1 MKQRFNRRRAI
12 GALLGSLTM
21 ATRAFSDDAGPASKL
36 GLCQYCSRFAG
47 EQAKQNTPSTNLF
60 EPENYFEYAK
70 AIGAGGY
77 QVALGVL
84 EPSRA
89 AALRDK
95 AQAAGMF
102 IEGMVSAPKGPN
114 DLARFEAEMKSAAAV
129 GAKAVRS
136 TIFTGRRYE
145 EFQSLDAY
153 KEMDTQARRSLEL
166 AAPIAEKHRVA
177 FAPENHK
184 DHRIEERVRALE
196 AIDSEYVGVCVDT
209 GNNFA
214 LLEDPLDTVKALAP
228 WARAVHLKD
237 QAVQLVSEGFLFGD
251 IPLGQ
256 GIIDL
261 KSIVSVLREAQP
273 SVNFTLE
280 LLTRDPLLVPC
291 LEPSYWATFPDL
303 PATEL
308 ARTLRT
314 VRDYSS
320 DELQYPSKLTFDQ
333 QLALERANIA
343 ESIAYARDHLNL

>member
-1 MKQRFNRRRAI
+1 MTSQ
-12 GALLGSLTM
+12 G
-21 ATRAFSDDAGPASKL
+21 FSNNAVPISKL

-47 EQAKQNTPSTNLF
+47 EQAKRTTPPTNLF
-60 EPENYFEYAK
+60 EPENYFEYAR
-70 AIGAGGY
+70 ALGAGGY

-89 AALRDK
+89 AALRDQ
-95 AQAAGMF
+95 AQSAGMF
-102 IEGMVSAPKGPN
+102 IEGMVSAPKGPS
-114 DLARFEAEMKSAAAV
+114 DLERFEAEMKSAAAV

-136 TIFTGRRYE
+136 TIFVGRRYE
-145 EFQSLDAY
+145 EFDSLEAY
-153 KEMDTQARRSLEL
+153 KAMDAQARRSLEL

-214 LLEDPLDTVKALAP
+214 LLEDPLETVKALAP

-237 QAVQLVSEGFLFGD
+237 QAVQLVPQGFLFGD

-256 GIIDL
+256 GFIDL
-261 KSIVSVLREAQP
+261 KPIVAVLREVQP
-273 SVNFTLE
+273 KVNFTLE

-303 PATEL
+303 PASEL

-314 VRDYSS
+314 VRDRSS
-320 DELQYPSKLTFDQ
+320 DELQYPSKLSFDQ
-333 QLALERANIA
+333 QLSLEQENIKQ
-343 ESIAYARDHLNL
+343 SITYARDHLSH